1 MLAKIYSDGVKD
13 GKVVHNDI
21 GITYQIGLKEL
32 INRQILSKPIFE
44 SYYSNEEYGLS
55 MGVDELESIQH
66 LDVLPEN
73 IAQQMVDS
81 AGRNKLIVETYKK
94 KQSE

>member
-1 MLAKIYSDGVKD
+1 
-13 GKVVHNDI
+13 
-21 GITYQIGLKEL
+21 
-32 INRQILSKPIFE
+32 
-44 SYYSNEEYGLS
+44 

-73 IAQQMVDS
+73 IAQQIVDS

-94 KQSE
+94 KQSEYGQTIVFAINVVHAIQLSAEHFVELRQEAQRQLTLYHL